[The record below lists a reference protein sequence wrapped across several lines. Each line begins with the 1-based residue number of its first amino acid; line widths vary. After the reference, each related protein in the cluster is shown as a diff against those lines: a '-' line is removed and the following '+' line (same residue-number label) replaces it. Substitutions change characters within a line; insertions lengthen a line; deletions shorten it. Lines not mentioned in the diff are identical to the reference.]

1 MRGGVRAEIQTVKF
15 VRTEVRERLQEDSM
29 RSRIWLTAMAAILFV
44 ILPGCGTP
52 ANCPVCGT
60 TTSGAYAVID
70 VIPVPEHNPTGEPG
84 GPFNSFDIS
93 TIAPNVTGTGG
104 PYLDYISDRIG
115 LAMVVIDTSQDLAV
129 NAIQGQNAVTDNGDN
144 ASLCA
149 TATVAGTSEMII
161 PATAD
166 VFGNFTRYGCRT
178 DMTWQAGPMFH
189 LYTGFGPSGNFGGF
203 PGAQCCASRSN
214 GVNPMS
220 GPNGNTTTPD
230 GKFLLV
236 GNGSSTEEV
245 FDLTTMTLG
254 ASPAAP
260 TLLANIPTGVA
271 GDWDGPQGISGC
283 IASWQGEAGS
293 AFDCGDDRADE
304 QAEAT
309 VTAADGSTHQIL
321 AIINGDPGLPFV
333 TFMDLTNVFAKT
345 GTLQQQY
352 CLPLVNNLAYGPY
365 PPGYSPALNA
375 TTGTY
380 GSYPYPSVSP
390 GVFAYP
396 LQGEGT
402 GILGTGT
409 GPNGEPYPSPSLD
422 PTVGGSFNP
431 PSCILGQIYYDG
443 AGGPG
448 SPLNTSSTGTP
459 VSVDIVQGGFACP
472 DPSSVHVFSGVS
484 GSVDD
489 AAAGYPGFGVLPTGG
504 TYVIPCHH
512 GPIINYSTGAF
523 CSQTGTSSGCF
534 GAVAPAGLGQ
544 MAFDPATGYVLLTNS
559 NSSGTITSV
568 GSLDVINLQIGVNTC
583 TNYAGTI
590 TGQPCGPVV
599 IGSIPIPDCM
609 PGSIVQ
615 GPGENFLI
623 GCADHD
629 GEAFPPN
636 EYIINLSG
644 GFTPG
649 TGYNVNC
656 VGPMVNC
663 VQVYNTGGVDEV
675 WYNPGDNK
683 YYLAARD
690 LPAGAAMGV
699 IDAGTN
705 EWLVNF
711 PTGTNAHSI
720 AVDPSTNHAFVPFQ
734 AGTIC
739 TTQSANGCVGVVAEQ

>member
-1 MRGGVRAEIQTVKF
+1 
-15 VRTEVRERLQEDSM
+15 M
-29 RSRIWLTAMAAILFV
+29 RSRILLTSLLVALF
-44 ILPGCGTP
+44 LLATGCGTSS
-52 ANCPVCGT
+52 NCPVCGT
-60 TTSGAYAVID
+60 TQNGQYAVID
-70 VIPVPEHNPTGEPG
+70 VIAVPEHNPTGEPG

-93 TIAPNVTGTGG
+93 TIAPNVSGTGG

-115 LAMVVIDTSQDLAV
+115 LAMVVIDTSQNIAV
-129 NAIQGQNAVTDNGDN
+129 NAIQGQNAVTGNGDN
-144 ASLCA
+144 ASACS
-149 TATVAGTSEMII
+149 TIVEPGSNPPTNVAII
-161 PATAD
+161 PPTVD

-178 DMTWQAGPMFH
+178 DMTWQSGPMFH
-189 LYTGFGPSGNFGGF
+189 LFTGFGASGLFGGF
-203 PGAQCCASRSN
+203 PGAQCCASRAN

-220 GPNGNTTTPD
+220 GPDGNTTTPD
-230 GKFLLV
+230 GKFLFV
-236 GNGSSTEEV
+236 GNGSSTLEV

-304 QAEAT
+304 QAEGT
-309 VTAADGSTHQIL
+309 VTAADGSAHQVV
-321 AIINGDPGLPFV
+321 AIINGDPGLPFI
-333 TFMDLTNVFAKT
+333 TFIDVTNVVGKT
-345 GTLQQQY
+345 GSLEQQY
-352 CLPLVNNLAYGPY
+352 CLPLVSNLAYGPY
-365 PPGYSPALNA
+365 PPGYDP
-375 TTGTY
+375 TTQT
-380 GSYPYPSVSP
+380 YPYPSVP
-390 GVFAYP
+390 GGPFGYP
-396 LQGEGT
+396 LQGSGT
-402 GILGTGT
+402 GILGTG
-409 GPNGEPYPSPSLD
+409 NGGNGQPYPSPSLD

-431 PSCILGQIYYDG
+431 PSCIIGQVYYDG
-443 AGGPG
+443 AGGVG
-448 SPLNTSSTGTP
+448 APLNTSATGTP

-489 AAAGYPGFGVLPTGG
+489 ALAGYPAFGVLPTGG
-504 TYVIPCHH
+504 NYVIPCHH

-523 CSQTGTSSGCF
+523 CSQNAATSGCF
-534 GAVAPAGLGQ
+534 GAVAPAGLGG
-544 MAFDPATGYVLLTNS
+544 MTFDPATGYVLLTNS
-559 NSSGTITSV
+559 NSSATTTAIGN
-568 GSLDVINLQIGVNTC
+568 LDVISLQIGVNTC

-599 IGSIPIPDCM
+599 IGSIPMPNCM
-609 PGSIVQ
+609 PTSIVQ

-636 EYIINLSG
+636 EYVINLSG
-644 GFTPG
+644 GFTAG

-656 VGPMVNC
+656 TGPMVNC
-663 VQVYNTGGVDEV
+663 VQIYNTGGVDEV

-690 LPAGAAMGV
+690 LPTGAAMGV
-699 IDAGTN
+699 IDAGSN

-711 PTGTNAHSI
+711 PTNTNSHSI
-720 AVDPSTNHAFVPFQ
+720 SVDPSTNHAFVPMQ

-739 TTQSANGCVGVVAEQ
+739 LTQSANGCVAVVGEQ